1 MALEINGFA
10 VLRNLGSH
18 PETFSEIGEDVSKI
32 ARTLVVKQ
40 IRARSTG
47 LNSLRDVC
55 NALGKE
61 AFSLILDG
69 MPDAQI
75 KTLVTKH
82 DKHHPELKTSDSAWR
97 RRQVRLLAEGSVN
110 PTAKTT
116 SGRAPRQSKKPVSQ
130 KPREPETLSYAS
142 AGARRKR

>member
-1 MALEINGFA
+1 MVLEINGFA
-10 VLRNLGSH
+10 VLRSLGSH
-18 PETFSEIGEDVSKI
+18 PETFSEIGEDVCKI

-40 IRARSTG
+40 MRARSTD

-82 DKHHPELKTSDSAWR
+82 DKHHPELKTSNSAWR
-97 RRQVRLLAEGSVN
+97 RRQARLLAEASVE
-110 PTAKTT
+110 PAAKTT
-116 SGRAPRQSKKPVSQ
+116 SAAKPRQSKKAVAQ
-130 KPREPETLSYAS
+130 KPGDPETLSYAS